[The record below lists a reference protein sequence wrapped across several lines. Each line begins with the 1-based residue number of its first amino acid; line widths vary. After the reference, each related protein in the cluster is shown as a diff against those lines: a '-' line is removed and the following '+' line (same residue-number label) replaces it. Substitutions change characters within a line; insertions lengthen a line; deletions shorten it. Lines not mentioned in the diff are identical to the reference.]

1 MRRVI
6 ALARIILGLRRT
18 YVGAAL
24 WLGAGVLALL
34 YEGLSGRADAAQ
46 SHLLMLYLVG
56 LPVAGLAMPV
66 RWLALSDNRRL
77 MPGHA
82 QTEAILIAGIAVLFA
97 GLGIAVGCWFG
108 LGLATAS
115 MLACGIAAFSA
126 WWCVMMPSLWS
137 AAPFCM
143 LVWSGN
149 GPLVWLDEAAWRGW
163 VATLAAVILLSL
175 AIRRIGWTS
184 KGAPSQ
190 SATRPVA
197 MDVGW
202 GQAHPTWLDRSGR
215 DCPDAWRGCRRRI
228 LQPWD
233 TGRLLLAG
241 FALVLLFYV
250 WGCVFDAVGSGRRNL
265 NVVVLGC
272 TLAATWAT
280 FASLLVAGRARRI
293 HRQVLVAP
301 GADRRGV
308 GVRLVDAQIVS
319 SLEMM
324 LALTSGAA
332 LASLLLDHH
341 WIRILGHWRS
351 GDAVMEAAAVRAAGT
366 CAMVAALM
374 LACTAAFPPLV
385 AWMLSLAM
393 RRWAHWLLAVLGGL
407 AILFGGASVA
417 MLCLEAWQQH
427 GDARPAILA
436 VVLILAAGAV
446 GRFLAI
452 RRLAV
457 AEPD

>member
-1 MRRVI
+1 
-6 ALARIILGLRRT
+6 
-18 YVGAAL
+18 
-24 WLGAGVLALL
+24 
-34 YEGLSGRADAAQ
+34 
-46 SHLLMLYLVG
+46 
-56 LPVAGLAMPV
+56 MPV

-82 QTEAILIAGIAVLFA
+82 QTAAMLIAGIAVLFA

-108 LGLATAS
+108 LELATAS

-137 AAPFCM
+137 VAPFCM

-163 VATLAAVILLSL
+163 LATLAAVVLLGL

-184 KGAPSQ
+184 KGPPPQAAS
-190 SATRPVA
+190 RPDAV
-197 MDVGW
+197 DVGW
-202 GQAHPTWLDRSGR
+202 DQAQPSWLDRSGR

-233 TGRLLLAG
+233 SGRLLLAG
-241 FALVLLFYV
+241 LAMVLLLYV
-250 WGCVFDAVGSGRRNL
+250 VGCVLDAFGSGRRNL
-265 NVVVLGC
+265 GRELVVIG
-272 TLAATWAT
+272 TALAGAVAMI
-280 FASLLVAGRARRI
+280 ASLLVAGRAQRI

-341 WIRILGHWRS
+341 WIWIIGHWRS
-351 GDAVMEAAAVRAAGT
+351 GDAVMQASAVSATGT

-374 LACTAAFPPLV
+374 LVSAVASPPLV
-385 AWMLSLAM
+385 AWLLSWALPWWA
-393 RRWAHWLLAVLGGL
+393 RWLQVVLGL
-407 AILFGGASVA
+407 AIIFGGVFVA
-417 MLCLEAWQQH
+417 APCLKAWRQD
-427 GDARPAILA
+427 GDARPALLA

>member
-1 MRRVI
+1 MRRVV
-6 ALARIILGLRRT
+6 ALARIFLGLGWA
-18 YVGAAL
+18 YVGVAL
-24 WLGAGVLALL
+24 WLGVGVPALL
-34 YEGLSGRADAAQ
+34 YEGLYGRAEAAV
-46 SHLLMLYLVG
+46 LMFYLVG
-56 LPVAGLAMPV
+56 LPVMVLASPV
-66 RWLALSDNRRL
+66 RMLALSDNRRV

-82 QTEAILIAGIAVLFA
+82 QTAAMLIAGIAALFV
-97 GLGIAVGCWFG
+97 GLGIAVGCWRG

-115 MLACGIAAFSA
+115 MLACGTAAFSA
-126 WWCVMMPSLWS
+126 WVCVLLGSLW
-137 AAPFCM
+137 AVAPVCSGII
-143 LVWSGN
+143 LLWSGT
-149 GPLVWLDEAAWRGW
+149 GPQVWLDEAAWRGW

-184 KGAPSQ
+184 KGQAPLAAS
-190 SATRPVA
+190 RPDAV
-197 MDVGW
+197 DVGLV
-202 GQAHPTWLDRSGR
+202 QAHLPWLDRSGR

-233 TGRLLLAG
+233 PGRLLLAG

-265 NVVVLGC
+265 NSVVLGIVV
-272 TLAATWAT
+272 AAAGAM
-280 FASLLVAGRARRI
+280 FASLLAAGRAQRI

-308 GVRLVDAQIVS
+308 GARLVDAQIVS

-351 GDAVMEAAAVRAAGT
+351 GDAVMQAAAVRAAGT

-374 LACTAAFPPLV
+374 LASAAAFPPLV

-393 RRWAHWLLAVLGGL
+393 PWWALLLQGVLSGL
-407 AILFGGASVA
+407 AILGGALVA
-417 MLCLEAWQQH
+417 VLGLNSWRQD